1 MAQHLFIVSR
11 QQPDLYSY
19 LSREFSAEP
28 DVSVILD
35 RRHGERRQVE
45 RRTERG
51 DRRQTERREKIETG
65 TQLTTLGYAFVR
77 LV

>member
-1 MAQHLFIVSR
+1 MGYKFQPWPNTSSSSRVSN
-11 QQPDLYSY
+11 P
-19 LSREFSAEP
+19 
-28 DVSVILD
+28 ID